1 MAKRQ
6 HTWQA
11 SRRPALLRNCFR
23 YEIGSSGH
31 TTGRGS
37 VFHTNVTILATSGPG
52 SAVKYQAHA
61 WLISPVHEQTA
72 VAACT
77 LLGTHCIRYQSAV
90 YVTCTMLAILGT
102 NGHALVGYN
111 LRVHGT
117 REDQG
122 PRRICTSPCPIVND
136 IDSRTCVTVACAG
149 TLPHRTCR
157 HVAPSKKEGK
167 RSYLSCH

>member
-1 MAKRQ
+1 MATGE

-11 SRRPALLRNCFR
+11 PRRPALIRKCFR
-23 YEIGSSGH
+23 YDIGSSGH

-37 VFHTNVTILATSGPG
+37 FSHTNITTLATSGPG
-52 SAVKYQAHA
+52 SAVKYKSRA
-61 WLISPVHEQTA
+61 WLIYPVPEQTA

-77 LLGTHCIRYQSAV
+77 LLGTHCIRYESAV
-90 YVTCTMLAILGT
+90 YVTSTMLAILGT
-102 NGHALVGYN
+102 YGHALVGYN

-136 IDSRTCVTVACAG
+136 MDSRTCVTVACAG
-149 TLPHRTCR
+149 TLPQRTCR
-157 HVAPSKKEGK
+157 YIAPS
-167 RSYLSCH
+167 